1 MNRNRHP
8 ITDTQKDFHRGGR
21 WPRRRIPEL
30 IKVTER
36 VYVAVDYA
44 LANVI
49 FVLTEE
55 GIVVVDTTESR
66 RTARA
71 TLKEIRKVTPLPI
84 SHIIYTHF
92 HDDHLLGAAAF
103 HQPGTTIIAHRK
115 LIEERDRAALA
126 HAYKR
131 RVNEIQFG
139 ARLNANRRGVS
150 LAYQD
155 RLAARPLAN
164 DPAIQPVSYLRPD
177 LLVGDRYEFVS
188 GNVNFEL
195 IHAEGE
201 TPDHLMVWLPHERVL
216 CTGDLFYNAFPML
229 SNPMKEDRPILAW
242 ATAID
247 YMRSLTPWHLV
258 PSHSRPRSGAKEVDE
273 VLKNYGRAI
282 RYVHDQTLILMN
294 QGQPLEEIR
303 RRVKLPAKLA
313 RLPYLQQG
321 YCKVDWA
328 VAGVFRQYSGWY
340 DLNPTTLKPRAKQ
353 QRADALIEIC
363 GGPQPIVA
371 RARDALQQGQNQLV
385 LELTD
390 IVLAARPQN
399 AAAMKL
405 RRRAL
410 YRLGSAATNGVERNI
425 YLSAAATLSSELN
438 GNGKP

>member
-1 MNRNRHP
+1 MNRNDHSIRSTRKGLP
-8 ITDTQKDFHRGGR
+8 RGRR
-21 WPRRRIPEL
+21 WPRRRTPEL

-49 FVLTEE
+49 FVLTDDS
-55 GIVVVDTTESR
+55 IVVIDTTESR

-71 TLKEIRKVTPLPI
+71 TLKEIRKVTSLPI

-126 HAYKR
+126 HGYKR

-139 ARLNANRRGVS
+139 VGLNANRRGVS

-155 RLAARPLAN
+155 QLAARSLAN
-164 DPAIQPVSYLRPD
+164 DAAIRPVSYLRPD
-177 LLVGDRYEFVS
+177 VLVDDHYEFVS
-188 GNVNFEL
+188 GNVNFDL

-216 CTGDLFYNAFPML
+216 CPGDLFYNAFPML

-242 ATAID
+242 AAAID

-258 PSHSRPRSGAKEVDE
+258 PSHSRPHSGAKQVNE

-282 RYVHDQTLILMN
+282 RYVHDETLLLMN

-303 RRVKLPAKLA
+303 RSVKLPAKLA

-353 QRADALIEIC
+353 HRADALIEIC

-371 RARDALQQGQNQLV
+371 RARIALQQGQNQLV

-390 IVLAARPQN
+390 IVLTARPQH
-399 AAAMKL
+399 AAAMRL
-405 RRRAL
+405 RRQAL
-410 YRLGSAATNGVERNI
+410 NRLGTAATNGVERNI
-425 YLSAAATLSSELN
+425 YLSAAAALSWRLN
-438 GNGKP
+438 GNGKA